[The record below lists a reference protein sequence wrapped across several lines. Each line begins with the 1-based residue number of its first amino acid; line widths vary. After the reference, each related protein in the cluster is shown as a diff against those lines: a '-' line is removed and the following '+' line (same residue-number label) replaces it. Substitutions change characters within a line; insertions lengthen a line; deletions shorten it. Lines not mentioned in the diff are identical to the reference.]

1 MMKKNF
7 YLFLFLCAAVFSY
20 SQKFQ
25 SAVVEMKDG
34 TNKSGFVQSK
44 SLSNGKQIQFKPSEE
59 AKAEA
64 ILNSGIAAIE
74 FSGNN
79 GKNYRI
85 DYVSIYTNAKKN
97 KAESGWM
104 LKLLSG
110 YYDLYIVAD
119 YSFDKGGNIVLSTD
133 YLAGRTLP
141 EFYYFVKKQTES
153 SGEMFALYSSAPNY
167 LGLHKILKENV
178 ARLMADDV
186 ALVKKVESKQ
196 LSTKHIAQIVKE
208 YNDFKAAK

>member
-1 MMKKNF
+1 MKKNF
-7 YLFLFLCAAVFSY
+7 YFLIFLCLSIFSY

-25 SAVVEMKDG
+25 SALVEMKDG
-34 TNKSGFVQSK
+34 SKKSGFVQAK
-44 SLSNGKQIQFKPSEE
+44 SLSNGKQIQFKANED
-59 AKAEA
+59 AKAEP
-64 ILNSGIAAIE
+64 ILNTGITAIE
-74 FSGNN
+74 FTTSTS
-79 GKNYRI
+79 KNYRL
-85 DYVSIYTNAKKN
+85 DYVSIYANAKKT

-104 LKLLSG
+104 LKLVSG

-119 YSFDKGGNIVLSTD
+119 YSFDKAGNLILSTN

-167 LGLHKILKENV
+167 LGLHKILKESV
-178 ARLMADDV
+178 SRLMSDDA

-196 LSTKHIAQIVKE
+196 LSTKHIEQIVKE
-208 YNDFKAAK
+208 YNDFKGKS

>member
-1 MMKKNF
+1 MKKNF
-7 YLFLFLCAAVFSY
+7 YFLIFLCLSLISY

-25 SAVVEMKDG
+25 SAMVEMKDG
-34 TNKSGFVQSK
+34 SKKSGFVQAK
-44 SLSNGKQIQFKPSEE
+44 SLSNGKQIQFKANED
-59 AKAEA
+59 AKAEP
-64 ILNSGIAAIE
+64 ILNAGITAIE
-74 FSGNN
+74 FTTSTN
-79 GKNYRI
+79 KNYRL
-85 DYVSIYTNAKKN
+85 DYVSIYANAKKT

-104 LKLLSG
+104 LKLVSG

-119 YSFDKGGNIVLSTD
+119 YSFDKAGNLILSTN

-167 LGLHKILKENV
+167 LGLHKILKESV
-178 ARLMADDV
+178 SRLMSDDA

-196 LSTKHIAQIVKE
+196 LSTKHIEQIVKE
-208 YNDFKAAK
+208 YNDFKGKS

>member
-1 MMKKNF
+1 MKKNF
-7 YLFLFLCAAVFSY
+7 YFLIFLCLSIFSY

-25 SAVVEMKDG
+25 SALVEMKDG
-34 TNKSGFVQSK
+34 SKKSGFVQAK
-44 SLSNGKQIQFKPSEE
+44 SLSNGKQIQFKANED
-59 AKAEA
+59 AKAEP
-64 ILNSGIAAIE
+64 ILNTGITAIE
-74 FSGNN
+74 FTTSTS
-79 GKNYRI
+79 KNYRL
-85 DYVSIYTNAKKN
+85 DYVSIYANAKKT

-104 LKLLSG
+104 LKLVSG

-119 YSFDKGGNIVLSTD
+119 YSFDKAGNLILSTN

-167 LGLHKILKENV
+167 LGLHKILKESV
-178 ARLMADDV
+178 ARLMSDDA

-196 LSTKHIAQIVKE
+196 LSTKHIEQIVKE
-208 YNDFKAAK
+208 YNDFKGKS

>member
-1 MMKKNF
+1 MKKNF
-7 YLFLFLCAAVFSY
+7 YFLILLCLSLISY

-25 SAVVEMKDG
+25 SALVEMKDG
-34 TNKSGFVQSK
+34 SKKSGFVQAK
-44 SLSNGKQIQFKPSEE
+44 SLSNGKQIQFKANED
-59 AKAEA
+59 AKAEP
-64 ILNSGIAAIE
+64 ILNAGITAIE
-74 FSGNN
+74 FTTSTN
-79 GKNYRI
+79 KNYRL
-85 DYVSIYTNAKKN
+85 DYVSIWANAKKT

-104 LKLLSG
+104 LKLVSG

-119 YSFDKGGNIVLSTD
+119 YSFDKAGNLILSTN

-167 LGLHKILKENV
+167 LGLHKILKESV
-178 ARLMADDV
+178 ARLMSDDA

-196 LSTKHIAQIVKE
+196 LSTKHIEQIVKE
-208 YNDFKAAK
+208 YNDFKGKS